1 MKGLRIGG
9 RITANENSVFLDASS
24 RDLHLSLEKQDAVE
38 VYSKLKTPVPRYLGI
53 SLSDKVL
60 DDLVKEFFRR
70 RKQTDLRKFLAQ
82 YPDFDSVAPLL
93 NMKSI
98 KELFVDLHEEYGDK
112 KLINVFLNTDDE
124 NDEAKE
130 QLDAGNKVTFKKD
143 AAEFLVAT
151 SLNLD
156 VENGNEWQMVRKG
169 YVALRLNVQAKMQG
183 LQKLVYKMEG
193 GIKNIRLLNTE
204 DEEQDVEEGAIKG
217 IINLML
223 KKYMKPK

>member
-1 MKGLRIGG
+1 
-9 RITANENSVFLDASS
+9 
-24 RDLHLSLEKQDAVE
+24 
-38 VYSKLKTPVPRYLGI
+38 
-53 SLSDKVL
+53 
-60 DDLVKEFFRR
+60 
-70 RKQTDLRKFLAQ
+70 
-82 YPDFDSVAPLL
+82 
-93 NMKSI
+93 MKSI